1 MTDQE
6 IIVHL
11 QNDKYQKAVNGLYK
25 FMPAVKSFVLKNS
38 GTNDD
43 AKDIFQDA
51 LVVLYKKVHTEG
63 FALTVSLNTYLM
75 AIAKHV
81 WWQELRKRSKMP
93 MVAEPQ
99 DVAEIFVNEEPQ
111 FSRAEAA
118 FHLLGEKCK
127 QLLTL
132 FYFHQKSFRE
142 IASLLAFSDEQVA
155 KNQKYRCIQ
164 KAKEN
169 FNSLSKKHENE

>member
-6 IIVHL
+6 IIAHL

-38 GTNDD
+38 GTSED

-51 LVVLYKKVHTEG
+51 LVVLYKKVHTKD
-63 FALTVSLNTYLM
+63 FTLTVSLNTYLV
-75 AIAKHV
+75 AIAKNV
-81 WWQELRKRSKMP
+81 WWQELRKRNKMP
-93 MVAEPQ
+93 MTEPQ
-99 DVAEIFVNEEPQ
+99 DDIAEVFVDDEPQ
-111 FSRAEAA
+111 FSLAEAA

-132 FYFHQKSFRE
+132 FYFQKKSFRE
-142 IASLLAFSDEQVA
+142 IATMLAFSDEQVA

-169 FNSLSKKHENE
+169 FNSLSKTNENE